1 MRKDMNKVI
10 VERPR
15 GGWRTRKL
23 NRMKIKEAGED
34 QPSRIGIRRQRK
46 MNGTETKYLNE
57 NLAPLKRY
65 LGKQVGRPWNKV
77 YSELR
82 ENISPKNTVQMHI
95 LEHVHDFV
103 ARPAIGKDGNWLW
116 PGRFLWRSG
125 PHKGQLYIHPADG
138 LLKRLKRDMPA
149 SEFYSP
155 EQF

>member
-15 GGWRTRKL
+15 CGWRTRKL
-23 NRMKIKEAGED
+23 NRMKIKQDGEN
-34 QPSRIGIRRQRK
+34 QPSRIGIRRQRDT
-46 MNGTETKYLNE
+46 NGTRTKGLNE

-95 LEHVHDFV
+95 LEHVYDFV

-116 PGRFLWRSG
+116 PRHFIWRSG
-125 PHKGQLYIHPADG
+125 PRKGQLYIHPRDG
-138 LLKRLKRDMPA
+138 LLKRLKRDVQA
-149 SEFYSP
+149 SEFYWP
-155 EQF
+155 GER